1 MTMNSL
7 ASQIIRGRCSSLVNS
22 GHEESL
28 TINEHLGK
36 VSIDRIDTFFKE
48 TEFLDEFAQARP
60 MPECEDDFIGFRDAR
75 FSWTPGIGASGMS
88 TPSQFMLKIP
98 GELSFSRGSVNVIVG
113 PT

>member
-1 MTMNSL
+1 
-7 ASQIIRGRCSSLVNS
+7 
-22 GHEESL
+22 
-28 TINEHLGK
+28 
-36 VSIDRIDTFFKE
+36 
-48 TEFLDEFAQARP
+48 
-60 MPECEDDFIGFRDAR
+60 MPEREDDFIGFRDAR